1 MKISVQ
7 LHVLAAFILI
17 AFWGCSRSMD
27 AVVATV
33 DGAKITASDLRAE
46 MSMERGKFDEAIL
59 SQEGNLT
66 EFRRQALDKLIQE
79 KILLAEAKRLGLRPT
94 PEEERGIQAMR
105 SGAFADREGDVAIV
119 EHGVDPKAWGKAQ
132 KRRLIIGKLVEKEV
146 VDRIPLSE
154 EKVSAY
160 YRQHLSDFNLPPQY
174 RARQIIV
181 DSREGADEILAKIR
195 QGEDMDDLARKHS
208 LSPDGK
214 RGGDLGFFDARSY
227 PPAFT
232 DVCQK
237 LQIGEVSDVIQ
248 TDYGF
253 QIFQLLEKRPA
264 RQVPFEEASAS
275 IRRLLREEGS
285 EKAFENW
292 FAALQQRAAVAV
304 DEETVKGVAL
314 EKTH

>member
-1 MKISVQ
+1 MRIPAQ
-7 LHVLAAFILI
+7 PYVLAAFILA
-17 AFWGCSRSMD
+17 AFFGCSRFREP
-27 AVVATV
+27 VVAAV
-33 DGAKITASDLRAE
+33 DGEKITSSDLKAE
-46 MSMERGKFDEAIL
+46 MSMEQGKFDEAIL
-59 SQEGNLT
+59 SQEVNFT

-79 KILLAEAKRLGLRPT
+79 KILLAEAGRLGVGPT
-94 PEEERGIQAMR
+94 PEEEKEILAMR
-105 SGAFADREGDVAIV
+105 SGALADREGDAAIA
-119 EHGVDPKAWGKAQ
+119 EHGVDPKAWGEAQ
-132 KRRLIIGKLVEKEV
+132 RKRLIIGKLVEKEV
-146 VDRIPLSE
+146 VGRIPLSE
-154 EKVSAY
+154 EKISAY
-160 YRQHLSDFNLPPQY
+160 YRQHLADFSLPPQY

-181 DSREGADEILAKIR
+181 DSREGADELLAKIR
-195 QGEDMDDLARKHS
+195 QGEDMGDLARKHS

-232 DVCQK
+232 EVCQK
-237 LQIGEVSDVIQ
+237 LKIGEVSDVIQ

-292 FAALQQRAAVAV
+292 FAALQRKAVVAV
-304 DEETVKGVAL
+304 DEEAVKGVTL